1 MEIWLRAGGV
11 RMNDI
16 LAVVLMLKRRESMTQ
31 IESCTLQSKTALCV
45 NAEVPNVAQAAG
57 EIECSEMSIYS
68 LEKSC
73 PACLPE
79 SDLSDDLLVWTLCKR
94 HDFSKELGCQ
104 LVT

>member
-1 MEIWLRAGGV
+1 
-11 RMNDI
+11 
-16 LAVVLMLKRRESMTQ
+16 MTQ
-31 IESCTLQSKTALCV
+31 IDSCTPQSKTALCRCV
-45 NAEVPNVAQAAG
+45 NAEVPDVPQAAG

-79 SDLSDDLLVWTLCKR
+79 SDLSDDLLVWTLCMR